1 MGKTFK
7 NNIPTIFFLSLILL
21 VCSTLIGMPRLSIPI
36 GVGYVLYLIVNPA
49 VPAFVKLGIKRSYA
63 VLLVFCSLIFF
74 STYPIVKIF
83 PTITNEVENFQ
94 YYIPKVDSYLK
105 KQYYELKTTIRDKF
119 GYELKDDIVFDGLE
133 VAKTGTTNIL
143 LTLPKIVA
151 SILEWI
157 FLVPLV
163 IFFLLRDGDHLKRML
178 LKITPNN
185 IFERTYYLG
194 HQFNKQ
200 LGDYIFAKFVE
211 ASIVGIII
219 TSGLLIID
227 VRFSLLLGLIA
238 GVTNIIPYVGPI
250 LGAVPAIVFA
260 LAEYGAGTTFGAIFL
275 LYLIANAI
283 DIGIV
288 FPILV
293 SKIVNLH
300 PVLVVISVILGSQY
314 LGVVGMII
322 SIPLAAAL
330 KLVFIEIYNEV
341 YQNR

>member
-1 MGKTFK
+1 MGQTLK
-7 NNIPTIFFLSLILL
+7 NNMPTVFYFSLIAVFCATMLGL
-21 VCSTLIGMPRLSIPI
+21 PRLSIPI
-36 GVGYVLYLIVNPA
+36 GVGYVIYLIINPA

-63 VLLVFCSLIFF
+63 VLIVFFSLIFF
-74 STYPIVKIF
+74 STYPIVKVF
-83 PTITNEVENFQ
+83 PTVTKEVENFQ
-94 YYIPKVDSYLK
+94 YYIPKVENYLK
-105 KQYYELKTTIRDKF
+105 TQYYNIKTTIKEKV
-119 GYELKDDIVFDGLE
+119 GYELQDSMVFDGLE
-133 VAKTGTTNIL
+133 MAKTGTTNIL
-143 LTLPKIVA
+143 LSLPKIVA

-163 IFFLLRDGDHLKRML
+163 VFFLLRDGDVLKRMIL
-178 LKITPNN
+178 RITPNS
-185 IFERTYYLG
+185 IFERTYSVG

-219 TSGLLIID
+219 TSGLLILD
-227 VRFSLLLGLIA
+227 VRFSILLGLIA

-250 LGAVPAIVFA
+250 LGAVPAILFA
-260 LAEYGAGTTFGAIFL
+260 LAEYGASTTFGAIFL
-275 LYLIANAI
+275 LYLIANAV

-314 LGVVGMII
+314 LGVIGMVI

-330 KLVFIEIYNEV
+330 KLILIEIYNEV